1 MYFLRDQKVP
11 KNLVA
16 TKISLRKKLNSLKK
30 NAKRSIFPKL
40 IIVFFCEILMSLI
53 EKREKQEK
61 LKLENSVLVKFRKF
75 YRN

>member
-1 MYFLRDQKVP
+1 MYFLISQKVP

-16 TKISLRKKLNSLKK
+16 TKISLRKKLNLLKK
-30 NAKRSIFPKL
+30 NTKRSIFPKL

>member
-1 MYFLRDQKVP
+1 MYFLKDQKVP
-11 KNLVA
+11 KNLVT
-16 TKISLRKKLNSLKK
+16 TKISLRKKTNSLKK

-40 IIVFFCEILMSLI
+40 IIVFFFEILMSLI